1 VLEKLFLDWEEFV
14 LVNIDE
20 NARYDDENYHR
31 NVFKRSLTFFE
42 KNKDICNIYPCI
54 APGFNEFFEP
64 YIEKIE
70 SKILRNVTNLLNKG
84 VEAGFY
90 RNDFDI
96 NLMPIFLSALICG

>member
-14 LVNIDE
+14 LVNSDE

-54 APGFNEFFEP
+54 TPGFNEFFEP
-64 YIEKIE
+64 YIEKFE

-84 VEAGFY
+84 VEVGFY